1 MEKTL
6 ELVEGAAS
14 KRPVGW
20 AACGGGAA
28 GTHGTAGDAPGRE
41 RAGAGTVLA
50 VHARIEAAFRPGAFT
65 RAVPNACRG
74 NQPAR
79 PKNPMTRLLRRRQ
92 SREVPGGTPAPAR
105 PTAGTSPFTPRAGT
119 EPGALT
125 PRGQDA
131 SRQLPRRPAPH
142 ARPRHHEPKALPP
155 ILLALGASQAAT
167 LRAPPR
173 PLPAGQ
179 LMPPRASS
187 PAGERPYRP

>member
-14 KRPVGW
+14 KRPVGR

-41 RAGAGTVLA
+41 RAAAGTVLA
-50 VHARIEAAFRPGAFT
+50 VHARIEAAFRDGAFT

-79 PKNPMTRLLRRRQ
+79 PKTPMTRLLRRRRQ
-92 SREVPGGTPAPAR
+92 LAPVPGGTPAQAR

-142 ARPRHHEPKALPP
+142 APPRHHEPKALPP
-155 ILLALGASQAAT
+155 ILLALGASQAT
-167 LRAPPR
+167 LRAPSSTATGR
-173 PLPAGQ
+173 PAD
-179 LMPPRASS
+179 AANS
-187 PAGERPYRP
+187 

>member
-28 GTHGTAGDAPGRE
+28 GTDGTAGDAPGRE
-41 RAGAGTVLA
+41 PVGAGTVLA

-65 RAVPNACRG
+65 RAAPDACRG

-79 PKNPMTRLLRRRQ
+79 PKSPMTRLLRRRRQ
-92 SREVPGGTPAPAR
+92 SRAGAGRYASPDASNS
-105 PTAGTSPFTPRAGT
+105 GTSPFTPRAGT

-125 PRGQDA
+125 PRRQDA

-155 ILLALGASQAAT
+155 ILLALGASQAT
-167 LRAPPR
+167 LRAPSSTATGR
-173 PLPAGQ
+173 PAD
-179 LMPPRASS
+179 AAKS
-187 PAGERPYRP
+187 

>member
-6 ELVEGAAS
+6 EFAEGAAS
-14 KRPVGW
+14 KRPAGW

-41 RAGAGTVLA
+41 RAGTGTVLA

-65 RAVPNACRG
+65 PAAPDACRG

-79 PKNPMTRLLRRRQ
+79 PKSPMTRPLRRRRQ
-92 SREVPGGTPAPAR
+92 SRAGAGRTPAPAR

-142 ARPRHHEPKALPP
+142 AHPRRHEPGGRAAHPVGARRITGNLACP
-155 ILLALGASQAAT
+155 LLDRYRQAS
-167 LRAPPR
+167 
-173 PLPAGQ
+173 
-179 LMPPRASS
+179 
-187 PAGERPYRP
+187 